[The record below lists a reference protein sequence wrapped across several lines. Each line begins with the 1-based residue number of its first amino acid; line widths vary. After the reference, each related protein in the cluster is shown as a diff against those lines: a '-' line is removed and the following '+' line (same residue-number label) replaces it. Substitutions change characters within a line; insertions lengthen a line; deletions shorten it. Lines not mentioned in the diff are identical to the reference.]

1 METLYLNVSAVLAEY
16 PGHDM
21 NNLRDILEA
30 AGAETDGLVVN
41 DETYMVIDGLT
52 REEIINEMSEH
63 GIDEFEDEEFLSDIN
78 PEEYL

>member
-30 AGAETDGLVVN
+30 AGATTDGLVV
-41 DETYMVIDGLT
+41 DGETFMVIDGLT
-52 REEIINEMSEH
+52 RQEVINAMSEH
-63 GIDEFEDEEFLSDIN
+63 GVDEFEDEEFLTDIE
-78 PEEYL
+78 PEE